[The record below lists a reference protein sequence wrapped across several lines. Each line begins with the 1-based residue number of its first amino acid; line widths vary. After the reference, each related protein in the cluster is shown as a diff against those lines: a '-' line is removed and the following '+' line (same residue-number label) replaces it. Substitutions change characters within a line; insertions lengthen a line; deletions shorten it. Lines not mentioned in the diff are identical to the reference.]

1 MGWGEVREIRFEY
14 NEEIKEIDEQMIRLI
29 STRRSLTKGKRFFP
43 TNELIAE
50 WAKAFEMEELEI
62 RLILHHLQPQIMR
75 HVPNELGE
83 LKNVMPIM
91 KKTVVDSCE
100 YMLTHAMQHENVSIV
115 HVEIKLLDE
124 EKRSEVHL
132 KPNLTLEVISDQP
145 YFVQRHGSRGGGHHT
160 EMEFAIS
167 PPLPETLEHIEFSLV
182 PSAVFMEHPIKEL
195 ILDKQVDFE

>member
-1 MGWGEVREIRFEY
+1 
-14 NEEIKEIDEQMIRLI
+14 
-29 STRRSLTKGKRFFP
+29 
-43 TNELIAE
+43 
-50 WAKAFEMEELEI
+50 
-62 RLILHHLQPQIMR
+62 
-75 HVPNELGE
+75 
-83 LKNVMPIM
+83 
-91 KKTVVDSCE
+91 
-100 YMLTHAMQHENVSIV
+100 MQHENVSIV

-145 YFVQRHGSRGGGHHT
+145 YFVQRHGSRGGGRHT